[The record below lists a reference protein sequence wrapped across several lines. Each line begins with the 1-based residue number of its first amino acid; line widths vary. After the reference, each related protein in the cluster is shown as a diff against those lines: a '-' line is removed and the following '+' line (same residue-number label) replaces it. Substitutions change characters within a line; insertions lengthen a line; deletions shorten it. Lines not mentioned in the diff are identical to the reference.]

1 MFTGL
6 VQDVATIREIVKRDE
21 SSVLSFE
28 TNLAKEMKVGDSIS
42 INGVCLTA
50 ISIAGPLI
58 NVDVMIQTLKLSNL
72 GALKSGERVNAELAT
87 RADTRLGG
95 HIVQGHVDGV
105 GTVVTN
111 EVGEKWQKFVIE
123 IPAHLKKY
131 VVNQGSICVDGV
143 SLTVGAIDDEA
154 SQVTLW
160 LIPETLEK
168 TTLGLKHIGSR
179 VNIEVD
185 VLAKYVERLISQR
198 DIPNH
203 GINNGKNNEN
213 GNDHD

>member
-1 MFTGL
+1 VFTGL
-6 VQDVATIREIVKRDE
+6 VQDVATIRVIERRAE
-21 SSVLSFE
+21 SSVLQFE
-28 TNLAKEMKVGDSIS
+28 TKLAQDLKVGDSVS

-50 ISIAGPLI
+50 TSIDGALVS
-58 NVDVMIQTLKLSNL
+58 VDVMVQTLKLSSLGNL
-72 GALKSGERVNAELAT
+72 NTGEKVNAELAT

-105 GTVVTN
+105 GKVIAN

-123 IPAHLKKY
+123 IPSNLKKY

-143 SLTVGAIDDEA
+143 SLTVGSIDDFTGY
-154 SQVTLW
+154 VTLW

-168 TTLGLKHIGSR
+168 TTLGQKTPGSS

-185 VLAKYVERLISQR
+185 VLAKYVERLIAHR
-198 DIPNH
+198 DISSR
-203 GINNGKNNEN
+203 GKSREERGDSNE
-213 GNDHD
+213 

>member
-6 VQDVATIREIVKRDE
+6 VQDVATIRAIEKRAE
-21 SSVLSFE
+21 SSVLQFE
-28 TNLAKEMKVGDSIS
+28 TKLAKDLKVGDSIS

-50 ISIAGPLI
+50 TSIDGALVS
-58 NVDVMIQTLKLSNL
+58 VDVMVQTLKLSSL
-72 GALKSGERVNAELAT
+72 GSLNTGERVNAELAT
-87 RADTRLGG
+87 RADARLGG

-105 GTVVTN
+105 GRVVAN

-123 IPAHLKKY
+123 IPSNLKKY

-143 SLTVGAIDDEA
+143 SLTVGSIDDRTGC
-154 SQVTLW
+154 VTLW

-168 TTLGLKHIGSR
+168 TNLGLKTPGSS

-185 VLAKYVERLISQR
+185 VLAKYVERLIAHR
-198 DIPNH
+198 DISSRDKSSEESGNS
-203 GINNGKNNEN
+203 NE
-213 GNDHD
+213 

>member
-6 VQDVATIREIVKRDE
+6 VQDVATIRAIEKRAE
-21 SSVLSFE
+21 SSVLQFE
-28 TNLAKEMKVGDSIS
+28 TKLAKDLKVGDSIS

-50 ISIAGPLI
+50 TSIDGALVS
-58 NVDVMIQTLKLSNL
+58 VDVMVQTLKLSSL
-72 GALKSGERVNAELAT
+72 GSLNTGEKVNAELAT
-87 RADTRLGG
+87 RADARLGG

-105 GTVVTN
+105 GRVVAN

-123 IPAHLKKY
+123 IPSNLRKY

-143 SLTVGAIDDEA
+143 SLTVGSIDDRTGC
-154 SQVTLW
+154 VTLW

-168 TTLGLKHIGSR
+168 TNLGLKTPGSS

-185 VLAKYVERLISQR
+185 VLAKYVERLIAHREISSR
-198 DIPNH
+198 DKSSEESGNS
-203 GINNGKNNEN
+203 NE
-213 GNDHD
+213 

>member
-6 VQDVATIREIVKRDE
+6 VQDVATIRAIEKRAE
-21 SSVLSFE
+21 SSVLQFE
-28 TNLAKEMKVGDSIS
+28 TKLAKDLKVGDSIS

-50 ISIAGPLI
+50 TSIDGALVS
-58 NVDVMIQTLKLSNL
+58 VDVMVQTLKLSSL
-72 GALKSGERVNAELAT
+72 GSLNIGERVNAELAT
-87 RADTRLGG
+87 RADARLGG

-105 GTVVTN
+105 GRVVAN

-123 IPAHLKKY
+123 IPSNLKKY

-143 SLTVGAIDDEA
+143 SLTVGSIDDRTGC
-154 SQVTLW
+154 VTLW

-168 TTLGLKHIGSR
+168 TNLGLKTPGSS

-185 VLAKYVERLISQR
+185 VLAKYVERLIAHREISSR
-198 DIPNH
+198 DKSSEESGNS
-203 GINNGKNNEN
+203 NE
-213 GNDHD
+213 